1 MTPNIRT
8 APPREWERSINRTP
22 NANVDDPPYGGE
34 MGVAMAL
41 DRPLADAQALVRDP
55 HKLVAE
61 ILQITRTSNR
71 TQLSKQWLKPMC
83 EMNYI

>member
-1 MTPNIRT
+1 MGEEYQSYTECKR
-8 APPREWERSINRTP
+8 
-22 NANVDDPPYGGE
+22 DDPPYGGE

-55 HKLVAE
+55 RKLVAE

>member
-1 MTPNIRT
+1 
-8 APPREWERSINRTP
+8 
-22 NANVDDPPYGGE
+22 

-55 HKLVAE
+55 RKLVAE